1 MKSCFCFVLLKGR
14 YSTVLTFQTI
24 LCISIFNL
32 TSERR
37 AACFNIFQRCHKN
50 PNVLLSFSSFCLLD
64 DTRASG
70 EGEEIK
76 GSLLPTHDIYLCYL
90 VKGANSRLKD
100 QVGVEEE

>member
-1 MKSCFCFVLLKGR
+1 M
-14 YSTVLTFQTI
+14 FQH
-24 LCISIFNL
+24 LSVMP
-32 TSERR
+32 
-37 AACFNIFQRCHKN
+37 QN
-50 PNVLLSFSSFCLLD
+50 PNVLLSLSSFCLLD

-76 GSLLPTHDIYLCYL
+76 KARSCLHTTCLCYL